1 MIFIIFWIFYY
12 IYWNRIFF
20 HWDVWLR
27 HSRVPKSNSPIYC
40 MYNFVLP
47 LQDIHYLFDKNKYV
61 RFPCHTFI
69 PSILIRPNVNLEPP
83 PYDNYAH
90 CTFKYIWCPMLTRL
104 HWKQEVLMENQNLH
118 TDWNYLLRHPCKG
131 SWRGACTWTCFQ
143 RFVQTSLPT
152 SQLEFVIKI

>member
-1 MIFIIFWIFYY
+1 MSTLRDWNTNNWVGNITLGARRLKTIKHISMIKWFLIYFK
-12 IYWNRIFF
+12 YWNRIFF

-69 PSILIRPNVNLEPP
+69 PSILIRPNVNLEPL
-83 PYDNYAH
+83 PYDMYIVPLNIFDVRCSQGYIENK
-90 CTFKYIWCPMLTRL
+90 KY
-104 HWKQEVLMENQNLH
+104 
-118 TDWNYLLRHPCKG
+118 
-131 SWRGACTWTCFQ
+131 
-143 RFVQTSLPT
+143 
-152 SQLEFVIKI
+152 